1 MAVTQTPKVVHYPE
15 SDGKPMA
22 ETQEHL
28 DAMLYLIG
36 ALQTYFAQ
44 REDVYVAGN
53 QFLYWVEGN
62 PNQRVAPD
70 VYVVFGV
77 PKRPPRPV
85 WKVWEEGKAP
95 DVIME
100 VTSRSTAP
108 EDFGRKYRLYERLG
122 VKEYFLVDVTRE
134 YLMEPVIL
142 YRLRGT
148 EYAQVACEQ
157 FGEREWRAY
166 SEQLGL
172 YVVVR
177 WEVDRYRTR
186 LYQPVEGRYLPRFD
200 EVVAAYREQ
209 VRLTL
214 ELRQRVQEEARRAE
228 EEARRAE
235 EEARRAEE
243 EARRAEE
250 EARRAEEEARR
261 AEEAIRRAE
270 EEARARREAE
280 RRLREL
286 EEELRRLKGHA
297 SG

>member
-1 MAVTQTPKVVHYPE
+1 MMAVTQTPKVKTVHYPV

-44 REDVYVAGN
+44 REDVYVGGN
-53 QFLYWVEGN
+53 QFMYWVEGN

-77 PKRPPRPV
+77 PKRPPRPI
-85 WKVWEEGKAP
+85 WKIWEEGKAP
-95 DVIME
+95 DVIIE
-100 VTSRSTAP
+100 VSSRSTAP
-108 EDFGRKYRLYERLG
+108 EDFGKKYRLYERLG
-122 VKEYFLVDVTRE
+122 VKEYFLLDVTRE
-134 YLMEPVIL
+134 YLVEPVIL

-148 EYAQVACEQ
+148 EYTDVTCERPD
-157 FGEREWRAY
+157 ETEWRAY

-177 WEVDRYRTR
+177 WEGERYRAR
-186 LYQPVEGRYLPRFD
+186 LYHPEQKRYLPRFD
-200 EVVAAYREQ
+200 ELVAAYEEQ
-209 VRLTL
+209 ARLTAEL
-214 ELRQRVQEEARRAE
+214 EQQLQEQARRAEEEARRAEEQARRAE

-235 EEARRAEE
+235 EEAR
-243 EARRAEE
+243 
-250 EARRAEEEARR
+250 
-261 AEEAIRRAE
+261 
-270 EEARARREAE
+270 ARAEAE

-286 EEELRRLKGHA
+286 EDELKRLREGR
-297 SG
+297 ST